1 MTEIRLNDADEAIL
15 RHLRE
20 GRATAAFLAQRT
32 DWKRE
37 YLTQRLIRLEEH
49 GIVRNLEDV
58 GLYELVDDPEQ
69 RGEVP

>member
-15 RHLRE
+15 NHLRE
-20 GRATAAFLAQRT
+20 GRATAAFLSQQT
-32 DWKRE
+32 DWSRE

-69 RGEVP
+69 TG